1 VKTTDERPL
10 LFDEGCRNAA
20 YLRMAGCGPSWP
32 VGNQIHIPLRRS
44 QQRRKRSAIVSFQ
57 AQATKLEPGHNSLPK
72 RAHPAR
78 QAHQPLGPGTTSR
91 PQAVSSDGRH
101 RDRAESTP
109 VSRRSQHPECRSNAS
124 PVGQRVPSAE
134 RGVAVAGGQE
144 YPDMQRPQVSRPRTR
159 LTLSRSQEPETH
171 ASTASTAP
179 GSIPNAPR
187 RKAPLCSRNPTP
199 LDCSHLVSAHPP

>member
-1 VKTTDERPL
+1 
-10 LFDEGCRNAA
+10 
-20 YLRMAGCGPSWP
+20 MAGCGPSWP

-134 RGVAVAGGQE
+134 RGSLSQADRSTQTCSARRFRGPG
-144 YPDMQRPQVSRPRTR
+144 PVSRFRGVKSPKHTPQPQAPHPA
-159 LTLSRSQEPETH
+159 RSQ
-171 ASTASTAP
+171 
-179 GSIPNAPR
+179 
-187 RKAPLCSRNPTP
+187 TP
-199 LDCSHLVSAHPP
+199 LDAKPHFAPGTQHPWIARTL